1 MFKLNF
7 LYKENDLNKLIK
19 KNKKDRRNI
28 SILFLSLWDDYSQSL
43 ADQLK
48 EKYED
53 LEKGEPLYLVDSF
66 HMPHS
71 FVIYSTTKI
80 PHLVQLRRDKQ
91 VSEDYLPNILKALK
105 IS

>member
-19 KNKKDRRNI
+19 KNKKDRRSI
-28 SILFLSLWDDYSQSL
+28 SILFLSLWDDYSESL
-43 ADQLK
+43 VNKLK

-53 LEKGEPLYLVDSF
+53 SEKGEPLYLVDSF

-71 FVIYSTTKI
+71 FVIYETTKI

-91 VSEDYLPNILKALK
+91 ISEDYLPIILKALK

>member
-28 SILFLSLWDDYSQSL
+28 SILFLSLWDVYSQSL

-53 LEKGEPLYLVDSF
+53 LE
-66 HMPHS
+66 
-71 FVIYSTTKI
+71 
-80 PHLVQLRRDKQ
+80 
-91 VSEDYLPNILKALK
+91 
-105 IS
+105 